1 MAAPPPVFGCSNI
14 SNASDLDAMILGISM
29 ILRAEM
35 ALVVV
40 YQCSQLGENVVPREV
55 FAGMVTVSVLTSIAA
70 SCFAPAAG

>member
-35 ALVVV
+35 AFVVV
-40 YQCSQLGENVVPREV
+40 YQCSQLGEDAVPRGV
-55 FAGMVTVSVLTSIAA
+55 FAGMVIVSIFTSIAA
-70 SCFAPAAG
+70 PCFALAAG